1 MPPAKLYILC
11 FIFPKTLSDRHC
23 YRALVL
29 KLECALET
37 PGGLVKK
44 KKTGIDGSSHPTP
57 RECDSVGMEHGSKC
71 AFLTSSP
78 GDADATGSGITF

>member
-1 MPPAKLYILC
+1 M
-11 FIFPKTLSDRHC
+11 
-23 YRALVL
+23 VL

-37 PGGLVKK
+37 PGGLVK

-57 RECDSVGMEHGSKC
+57 RECDSVGKEHDSKC

-78 GDADATGSGITF
+78 GDADAAGSGITF